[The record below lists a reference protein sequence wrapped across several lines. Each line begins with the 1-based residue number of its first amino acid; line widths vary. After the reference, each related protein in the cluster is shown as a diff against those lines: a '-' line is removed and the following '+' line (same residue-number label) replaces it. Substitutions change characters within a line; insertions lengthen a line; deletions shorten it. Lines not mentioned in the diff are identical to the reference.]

1 LYAEEWKN
9 QLYFGD
15 NLDILREYVR
25 AESIDL
31 VYLDPPFNSNSTY
44 NVLFHE
50 KTGEKS
56 AAQITAFED
65 TWQWGDEAEAV
76 YHELV
81 TEGSGRL
88 GELMQTLR
96 ALLGT
101 NDMMAYL
108 SMMAPRLVELHRA
121 LKPTGS
127 IYLHCDPTASHY
139 LKLVMDAV
147 FGPVNFRSE
156 VIWKRTG
163 AHNSAKRWG
172 PVHDTIFFYTKSER
186 FTWNP
191 VFQPLPQETAD
202 AWYNNVEEGTGR
214 RFNRADLTAPG
225 VRSGPSGAPWRG
237 IDPSEKGRHWAIP
250 GFVKEILKG
259 LDATAALDAL
269 DRAGRLHWPK
279 REGGMPMLKRYLEEA
294 KGVPA
299 LDVITDIAP
308 LNNVAAERLGYPT
321 QKPEAL
327 LERIINASSNEGDV
341 VLDPFCGCGTAVAV
355 AERLHRRWVG
365 IDVTHLAINLM
376 KHRLYDA
383 FRSELSPYEVIGEP
397 TDLAGARAL
406 AQEDRYK
413 FQWWALSLI
422 RARPAQDRK
431 KGADSGIDG
440 MLTFF
445 DDKGGKAKRVLVQV
459 KSGKVNAAHVRELRG
474 TLERDG
480 TALGAFITLE
490 QPTKPMLKEAASAG
504 FYVSPHFGKFPRLQI
519 LTVEGLLKGSS
530 LQYPHMNTSTFK
542 KAVRQRKTKE
552 SQPELEGLFFDG

>member
-1 LYAEEWKN
+1 M
-9 QLYFGD
+9 
-15 NLDILREYVR
+15 
-25 AESIDL
+25 
-31 VYLDPPFNSNSTY
+31 
-44 NVLFHE
+44 
-50 KTGEKS
+50 
-56 AAQITAFED
+56 
-65 TWQWGDEAEAV
+65 AEAV

-81 TEGSGRL
+81 TEGPEKL

-96 ALLGT
+96 TLLGT

-108 SMMAPRLVELHRA
+108 SMMAPRLVELHRV
-121 LKPTGS
+121 LKVTGS

-139 LKLVMDAV
+139 LKLLMDAV

-225 VRSGPSGAPWRG
+225 VRSGPSGASWRG
-237 IDPSEKGRHWAIP
+237 IDPSAKGRHWAIP
-250 GFVKEILKG
+250 GFVKEMVKG
-259 LDATAALDAL
+259 VDAPTALDAL
-269 DRAGRLHWPK
+269 DRAGRIHWPK

-294 KGVPA
+294 KGIPA

-327 LERIINASSNEGDV
+327 LECIINASSTEGDV

-355 AERLHRRWVG
+355 AERLHRRWIG
-365 IDVTHLAINLM
+365 IDITHLAINLV
-376 KHRLYDA
+376 KHRVHDA
-383 FRSELSPYEVIGEP
+383 FRSELAPYEVIGEP

-406 AQEDRYK
+406 AAEDRYK

-445 DDKGGKAKRVLVQV
+445 DDNSAKAKRVLVQV
-459 KSGKVNAAHVRELRG
+459 KSGKVGAAQVRELRG
-474 TLERDG
+474 TVERDG
-480 TALGAFITLE
+480 AALGAFITLE
-490 QPTKPMLKEAASAG
+490 EPTKPMLNEAASAG
-504 FYVSPHFGKFPRLQI
+504 FYVSPHFGKFPKLQI
-519 LTVEGLLKGSS
+519 LTIEGLLGGAS

-542 KAVRQRKTKE
+542 KAVRQKKTNETQLQFEDLIFKR
-552 SQPELEGLFFDG
+552 